1 MIKNSQV
8 TVIVSILA
16 TLAASAVVITPG
28 TQSTFAASA
37 NGVNGGTPCAHS
49 DDVALHNPV
58 TMPTITIF
66 VCDDHH

>member
-8 TVIVSILA
+8 TIIVSIVA
-16 TLAASAVVITPG
+16 TLAASAVVMTPG

-37 NGVNGGTPCAHS
+37 NGVNGGTPCARS
-49 DDVALHNPV
+49 GDVGQHNPV
-58 TMPTITIF
+58 TMPIITIF